1 MAGQRMVQY
10 SSLCGMMA
18 DCSFTRDAA
27 FLDMP
32 AHLTSITPTKFAPAA
47 TQLVADGVP
56 NDGVGDVMT
65 QLLHAT
71 SVMAGNSAATMSAV
85 FLVTIADAVMM
96 QPIGGG
102 LGVGGAAVRT
112 ICDRIE

>member
-1 MAGQRMVQY
+1 MTLL
-10 SSLCGMMA
+10 SSTCRSISRASRRPSSRLLL
-18 DCSFTRDAA
+18 RN
-27 FLDMP
+27 LL
-32 AHLTSITPTKFAPAA
+32 LTGCQTTV
-47 TQLVADGVP
+47 LV
-56 NDGVGDVMT
+56 T

>member
-1 MAGQRMVQY
+1 
-10 SSLCGMMA
+10 
-18 DCSFTRDAA
+18 
-27 FLDMP
+27 
-32 AHLTSITPTKFAPAA
+32 
-47 TQLVADGVP
+47 LV
-56 NDGVGDVMT
+56 T